1 MSPRKRADDAGPA
14 TRRPGVINALTAVEV
29 LAAERGEMGLVQLAS
44 ALDLDPAQ
52 VRRMLRHL
60 IAEGWV
66 SQAGDSA
73 PYTFGTRMLALS
85 GRVLGNLNLYQ
96 AGQEAMRELLDA
108 SGETV
113 HLGLLREG
121 RLVCIAREL
130 STHSVVAV
138 ATAVGDSWP
147 LQGSAMGTAARSAM
161 LLPED
166 DGADDPEAAAA
177 RRHGYSIDPGRHKSG
192 IVALAAPVF
201 DFRADPVGALAVSGP
216 ENRLGPERHD
226 QVGRMVADAAARLSA
241 GLGHA
246 PQANGENR

>member
-1 MSPRKRADDAGPA
+1 MSPRRHADDTGPA
-14 TRRPGVINALTAVEV
+14 TRRPAVINALTAVEV
-29 LAAERGEMGLVQLAS
+29 LAAERGGMGLVQLAS

-60 IAEGWV
+60 IADGWV
-66 SQAGDSA
+66 SQAGDTA
-73 PYTFGTRMLALS
+73 PYTFGARMLALS
-85 GRVLGNLNLYQ
+85 GRVLGNLSVYR
-96 AGQEAMRELLDA
+96 AGEVVVRELRDA

-113 HLGLLREG
+113 HLGLLRDG

-147 LQGSAMGTAARSAM
+147 VRGSAMGAAVRSAM
-161 LLPED
+161 LLPAD
-166 DGADDPEAAAA
+166 DGADDPEAAEA
-177 RRHGYSIDPGRHKSG
+177 RRRGYGIDLGHHRSG

-201 DFRADPVGALAVSGP
+201 DYRAELVGALAVSGP
-216 ENRLGPERHD
+216 ENRLGPDRHG

-241 GLGHA
+241 ELGHR
-246 PQANGENR
+246 PQADGAGR